1 MKRWI
6 IVVLLAVAAAAG
18 EVWWLR
24 YSSASDLKPS
34 DDSIVVQGGKER
46 FETRIK
52 ERRLR
57 TKKRG
62 VESHVSEADTCLL
75 YNFSIDDDD
84 EAKLND
90 RQRKQISDIRSA
102 LDNNDKRRVL
112 ALVHE
117 IQASDEWPD
126 GVPKSVKKA
135 AMDALAWFGAAG
147 IVELADFIGD
157 KDAEI
162 SQAAIEKYEEALSD
176 IDLSDRERSLI
187 LVHAAKFVND
197 AEAMDTMMFE
207 LNNMRHSVG
216 VETIKQIW
224 ENGTPAAKS
233 VLQDNVDFFTGEE
246 NINTPEMLDKWL
258 AEHPDDPDAD
268 DFYGGSSRDD

>member
-62 VESHVSEADTCLL
+62 VESHVSEADTKHKP
-75 YNFSIDDDD
+75 NFSIDDDD

-112 ALVHE
+112 ALVRE

-162 SQAAIEKYEEALSD
+162 AQTAIEKYEEALSD
-176 IDLSDRERSLI
+176 VDLSDREKSLI
-187 LVHAAKFVND
+187 LVHASKFVND
-197 AEAMDTMMFE
+197 ADAMDVMMFE

-224 ENGTPAAKS
+224 ETGTPAAKS
-233 VLQDNVDFFTGEE
+233 ILQDNVDLFTGEE
-246 NINTPEMLDKWL
+246 NINTPELLDKWL

-268 DFYGGSSRDD
+268 DFYGGSSKED

>member
-1 MKRWI
+1 M
-6 IVVLLAVAAAAG
+6 LLAVAAAAG
-18 EVWWLR
+18 EVWWLN

-34 DDSIVVQGGKER
+34 NDSAVVKGGR
-46 FETRIK
+46 SRTETRIR

-62 VESHVSEADTCLL
+62 VESQVSESEAKHKP
-75 YNFSIDDDD
+75 NFSIDDDD
-84 EAKLND
+84 EANLND

-112 ALVHE
+112 ALVRA

-147 IVELADFIGD
+147 IVELADFISD
-157 KDAEI
+157 RDAEI
-162 SQAAIEKYEEALSD
+162 AQIAIEKYEEALSD
-176 IDLSDRERSLI
+176 VDLSDRERSLI
-187 LVHAAKFVND
+187 LVHASKCVND
-197 AEAMDTMMFE
+197 VDAMDSMIFE

-224 ENGTPAAKS
+224 KDGTPAAKS
-233 VLQDNVDFFTGEE
+233 VLAENVEFFTGEE
-246 NINTPEMLDKWL
+246 NIDTPEKLDKWL
-258 AEHPDDPDAD
+258 AENPDDPDDD
-268 DFYGGSSRDD
+268 DFYGGSSKED